1 MHKFL
6 RLLAATASTL
16 ALTLPAQAALITFD
30 GGTTYDGAP
39 FAPLM
44 NHTAYVEQNGYVIG
58 MYSTKAGALDSDL
71 VGALVDGTDVAT
83 TCSGLVCPTNNNT
96 QFMLAL
102 NDGLP
107 DISLASGGAF
117 DVQGFQASY
126 VAAPGDVIPATA
138 MILRLVGFDAVGGV
152 VFQEDFGVAG
162 PTSGVYS
169 FRDYRISGANRSK
182 QINELAFYG
191 FACDSITGN
200 CSRALDKAQ
209 FAIDNIAVPEPSS
222 IALVGLALTGLV
234 TLRRRQN
241 KA

>member
-30 GGTTYDGAP
+30 SGTTYDGAL

-58 MYSTKAGALDSDL
+58 MYSTKAGALDTDL
-71 VGALVDGTDVAT
+71 VGSLVDGTDVAN

-96 QFMLAL
+96 QFMVAL

-107 DISLASGGAF
+107 DITLATGAAF
-117 DVQGFQASY
+117 DVQGFRASY
-126 VAAPGDVIPATA
+126 VAAAGDVIQATA
-138 MILRLVGFDAVGGV
+138 LILRLVGFDAVGGV
-152 VFQEDFGVAG
+152 VFTEDFGLAG
-162 PTSGVYS
+162 PTNGVYS
-169 FRDYRISGANRSK
+169 FRNYTVSGANKSK

-191 FACDSITGN
+191 YACDVTGN

-209 FAIDNIAVPEPSS
+209 FAIDDIAVPEPTSL
-222 IALVGLALTGLV
+222 ALVGLALTGLV